1 MFRSIRWRIALT
13 FTALIIITL
22 LSLSL
27 FITKTV
33 NNHYIDTLKAQLAGQ
48 AFLVSESVSTY
59 LADGD
64 TAMIDAISKQYGE
77 QVHTRITII
86 AKDGTVL
93 GDTYEDPATME
104 NHGNRPEVKEAI
116 AQGEGSN
123 IRYSVTLGY
132 NMLYIAIP
140 VYIDNALAG
149 IARVSVPITSIEE
162 SLRRINTAII
172 IGACIA
178 AFAAILLAS
187 WMTRVITGP
196 IKTLT
201 RMSRKIS
208 EGHLEQKIHISS
220 RDEIGEL
227 ASVYNHMAEQLKT
240 TVDLLTAQRD
250 RLAVLLAHIGDSI
263 IVTDKNAIVTLINH
277 TAEKIFHI
285 ENVKAQG
292 CTFIELVRDH
302 EIDEIVQRCLESGEK
317 QTGLVHYRAKHLFL
331 GVIATL
337 LPDRGGCVVLLQDLT
352 ELRRLETVRRDFI
365 SNLSHELR
373 TPLASIK
380 ALAET
385 LREGAIEDRPV
396 ANDFLERID
405 GEVDRLAQMVQELSD
420 LSRIES
426 GEAPL
431 EKSYFNVSD
440 VLTTVVQR
448 MQAQADRAG
457 VSLTADIASQLPQI
471 YGDRYR
477 IEQVLINL
485 VHNAIKFTNI
495 GGKITASGIIDD
507 GFLQFSVSDTG
518 AGIPADDLNRIFER
532 FYKADKAR
540 TGSGTGLGLAIAK
553 HIVAAHGGTIW
564 VKSTEGKGSTFFFTI
579 PFEPKG

>member
-22 LSLSL
+22 LGLSI
-27 FITKTV
+27 FITRTV
-33 NNHYIDTLKAQLAGQ
+33 KNHYIDTLKTQLAGQ
-48 AFLVSESVSTY
+48 AFLVSESISPY
-59 LADGD
+59 LADSD

-104 NHGNRPEVKEAI
+104 NHENRSEVIEAI

-123 IRYSVTLGY
+123 IRYSATLGY
-132 NMLYIAIP
+132 NMLYVAIP
-140 VYIDNALAG
+140 VYIDSSLAG
-149 IARVSVPITSIEE
+149 IARVSVAITSIEE

-178 AFAAILLAS
+178 AIAAILLAF

-208 EGHLEQKIHISS
+208 EGYLEQKIHITS

-227 ASVYNHMAEQLKT
+227 ASVFNHMADQLKT

-250 RLAVLLAHIGDSI
+250 RLAVLLAHIGDGI
-263 IVTDKNAIVTLINH
+263 IVTDRNAIVTLINH
-277 TAEKIFHI
+277 TAEKLFNI
-285 ENVKAQG
+285 ENAKAQG
-292 CTFIELVRDH
+292 RTFIELVRDH
-302 EIDEIVQRCLESGEK
+302 EIDGIVQRCLETGEK
-317 QTGLVHYRAKHLFL
+317 QTGLVHYRAKRLFL
-331 GVIATL
+331 GVIATM

-352 ELRRLETVRRDFI
+352 EVRRLETVRRDFI
-365 SNLSHELR
+365 SNISHELR

-385 LREGAIEDRPV
+385 LSEGAIEDRPV
-396 ANDFLERID
+396 ATDFLGRID
-405 GEVDRLAQMVQELSD
+405 GEVDKLAQMVQELSD

-431 EKSYFNVSD
+431 EKSLFKVSD
-440 VLTTVVQR
+440 VLTTVVER

-457 VSLTADIASQLPQI
+457 ISLTVDISPQLPQI
-471 YGDRYR
+471 CGDRYR

-485 VHNAIKFTNI
+485 VHNAIKFTKA
-495 GGKITASGIIDD
+495 GGKITASGVTNND
-507 GFLQFSVSDTG
+507 FLQFSVSDTG

-564 VKSTEGKGSTFFFTI
+564 VDSIEGKGSTFFFTI
-579 PFEPKG
+579 PLNPKA

>member
-22 LSLSL
+22 LGLSI
-27 FITKTV
+27 FITRTV
-33 NNHYIDTLKAQLAGQ
+33 KNHYIDTLKTQLAGQ
-48 AFLVSESVSTY
+48 AFLVSESISPY
-59 LADGD
+59 LADSD
-64 TAMIDAISKQYGE
+64 TTMIDAISKQYGE

-104 NHGNRPEVKEAI
+104 NHENRPEVKEAI

-123 IRYSVTLGY
+123 IRYSATLGY
-132 NMLYIAIP
+132 NMLYVAIP
-140 VYIDNALAG
+140 VYIDSNLAG
-149 IARVSVPITSIEE
+149 IARVSVAITSIEE
-162 SLRRINTAII
+162 SLRRINAAII

-178 AFAAILLAS
+178 AIAAILLAF

-208 EGHLEQKIHISS
+208 EGHLEQKIHITS

-227 ASVYNHMAEQLKT
+227 ASVFNHMADQLKT

-250 RLAVLLAHIGDSI
+250 RLAVLLAHIGDGI
-263 IVTDKNAIVTLINH
+263 IVTDRNAIVTLINH
-277 TAEKIFHI
+277 TAEKLFNI
-285 ENVKAQG
+285 ENAKAQG
-292 CTFIELVRDH
+292 RTFIELVRDH
-302 EIDEIVQRCLESGEK
+302 EIDGIVQRCLETGEK
-317 QTGLVHYRAKHLFL
+317 QTGLVHYRAKRLFL
-331 GVIATL
+331 GVIATM

-352 ELRRLETVRRDFI
+352 EVRRLETVRRDFI
-365 SNLSHELR
+365 SNISHELR

-385 LREGAIEDRPV
+385 LSEGAIEDRPV
-396 ANDFLERID
+396 ATDFLGRID
-405 GEVDRLAQMVQELSD
+405 GEVDKLAQMVQELSD

-431 EKSYFNVSD
+431 EKSLFKVSD
-440 VLTTVVQR
+440 VLTTVVER

-457 VSLTADIASQLPQI
+457 ISLTVDISPQLPQI
-471 YGDRYR
+471 CGDRYR

-485 VHNAIKFTNI
+485 VHNAIKFTKA
-495 GGKITASGIIDD
+495 GGKITASGVTNND
-507 GFLQFSVSDTG
+507 FLQFSVSDTG

-564 VKSTEGKGSTFFFTI
+564 VDSIEGKGSTFFFTI
-579 PFEPKG
+579 PLNPKA

>member
-22 LSLSL
+22 LGLSI
-27 FITKTV
+27 FITRTV
-33 NNHYIDTLKAQLAGQ
+33 KNHYIDTLKTQLAGQ
-48 AFLVSESVSTY
+48 AFLVSESISPY
-59 LADGD
+59 LADSD

-104 NHGNRPEVKEAI
+104 NHENRPEVKEAI

-123 IRYSVTLGY
+123 IRYSATLGY
-132 NMLYIAIP
+132 NMLYVAIP
-140 VYIDNALAG
+140 VYIDSNLAG
-149 IARVSVPITSIEE
+149 IARVSVAITSIEE

-178 AFAAILLAS
+178 AIAAILLAF

-208 EGHLEQKIHISS
+208 EGHLEQKIHITS

-227 ASVYNHMAEQLKT
+227 ASVFNHMADQLKT

-250 RLAVLLAHIGDSI
+250 RLAVLLAHIGDGI
-263 IVTDKNAIVTLINH
+263 IVTDRNAIVTLINH
-277 TAEKIFHI
+277 TAEKLFNI
-285 ENVKAQG
+285 ENAKAQG
-292 CTFIELVRDH
+292 RTFIELVRDH
-302 EIDEIVQRCLESGEK
+302 EIDGIVQRCLETGEK
-317 QTGLVHYRAKHLFL
+317 QTGLVHYRAKRLFL
-331 GVIATL
+331 GVIATM

-352 ELRRLETVRRDFI
+352 EVRRLETVRRDFI
-365 SNLSHELR
+365 SNISHELR

-385 LREGAIEDRPV
+385 LSEGAIEDRPV
-396 ANDFLERID
+396 ATDFLGRID
-405 GEVDRLAQMVQELSD
+405 GEVDKLAQMVQELSD

-431 EKSYFNVSD
+431 EKSLFKVSD
-440 VLTTVVQR
+440 VLTTVVER

-457 VSLTADIASQLPQI
+457 ISLTVDISPQLPQMC
-471 YGDRYR
+471 GDRYR

-485 VHNAIKFTNI
+485 VHNAIKFTKA
-495 GGKITASGIIDD
+495 GGKITASGVTNND
-507 GFLQFSVSDTG
+507 FLQFSVSDTG

-553 HIVAAHGGTIW
+553 HIVAAHGGKIW
-564 VKSTEGKGSTFFFTI
+564 VDSIEGKGSTFFFTI
-579 PFEPKG
+579 PLNPKA